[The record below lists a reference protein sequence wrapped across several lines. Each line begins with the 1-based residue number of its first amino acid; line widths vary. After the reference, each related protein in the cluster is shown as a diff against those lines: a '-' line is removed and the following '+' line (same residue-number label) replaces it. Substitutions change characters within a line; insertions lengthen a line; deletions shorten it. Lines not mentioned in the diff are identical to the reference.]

1 MPPPKL
7 SPIQVEARRLLAN
20 KLTNRP
26 QQSGS
31 LIRSEGGTSMV
42 DGRRGESVKNQTLLG
57 G

>member
-7 SPIQVEARRLLAN
+7 TPIQVEASRLLAN
-20 KLTNRP
+20 KLTKRP
-26 QQSGS
+26 MQSGS
-31 LIRSEGGTSMV
+31 LMRTQGGTGMV